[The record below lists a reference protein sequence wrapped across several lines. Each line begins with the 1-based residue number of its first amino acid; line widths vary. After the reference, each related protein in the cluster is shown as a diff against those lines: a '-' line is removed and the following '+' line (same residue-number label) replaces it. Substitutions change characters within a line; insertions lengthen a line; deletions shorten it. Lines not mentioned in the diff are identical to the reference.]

1 MNIHIKYPRAKPHF
15 TAEDKSSILND
26 ISGLLDSGM
35 LTQGPYVAKFEAE
48 FKSIVG
54 TEYAIATSSCTSAL
68 EIAIRSLGLHN
79 SKILV
84 TTNTWMS
91 CANTIILTGNIPV
104 FVDIDPNTLCMNPK
118 SVLEKIETDNIS
130 AVLWV
135 HMAGLISPDFINIV
149 DICKTKGIY
158 IIEDCAHAHG
168 AILNNKM
175 AGSLGDVGCFS
186 FYPTKIIATGEGG
199 MITTNNKLVNDIA
212 IILRSHGTSRN
223 KEIIPGLDYGV
234 TCHYPS
240 QNFRMTEISAILGLH
255 QIKHINEFV
264 ALRNNIAELY
274 RNELSEVNGISLLPK
289 YKGHSYWNFYI
300 ILDKNINREL
310 FAKIL
315 LYEFGIQTANAYDP
329 PGHKQRMYEEYIN
342 DELFPIADN
351 ILSRHISLPMYVTL
365 NKDDISYIS
374 ENIKTTIININGQN
388 F

>member
-15 TAEDKSSILND
+15 SVDDKISILNN
-26 ISGLLDSGM
+26 ISELLDSGM
-35 LTQGPYVAKFEAE
+35 LTQGPYVSKFESE
-48 FKSIVG
+48 FKKIVN

-68 EIAIRSLGLHN
+68 EIAIRSLNLRN

-104 FVDIDPNTLCMNPK
+104 FIDIDSNTLCMDSK
-118 SVLEKIETDNIS
+118 KVLDKIQNDNIA

-135 HMAGLISPDFINIV
+135 HMAGLISPDFIDIV
-149 DICKTKGIY
+149 NVCKSKGIY
-158 IIEDCAHAHG
+158 VIEDCAHAHG

-175 AGSLGDVGCFS
+175 AGSIGDVGCFS

-199 MITTNNKLVNDIA
+199 MITTNNKTINDTS
-212 IILRSHGTSRN
+212 IILRNHGTSRN
-223 KEIIPGLDYGV
+223 KEIVPGLDYGV

-255 QIKHINEFV
+255 QIKHLNEFV
-264 ALRNNIAELY
+264 SLRNNIADEY
-274 RNELSEVNGISLLPK
+274 RKNLSSVKGISVLPK
-289 YKGHSYWNFYI
+289 YEGHSYWNFYI
-300 ILDKNINREL
+300 ILDKNIDREK

-329 PGHKQRMYEEYIN
+329 PGHKQQMYSTYIN
-342 DELFPIADN
+342 NELFTVADD

-365 NKDDISYIS
+365 NTSDILYITES
-374 ENIKTTIININGQN
+374 IKTVLNNID
-388 F
+388 